1 MNILFLDQ
9 FSTVGGGQRSLLE
22 LLPMV
27 VKRGW
32 NIRVAIPGEGVYS
45 RILKASGLPVEFIP
59 CGVYTS
65 GQKNVSDIA
74 RYAWKTPQITKRI
87 FEIVT
92 AHHIDLLYVNGPRLL
107 PPAALVARQLSIPL
121 LFHSHHRISQQAGVR
136 LVGESLRWA
145 RAEVVACCSF
155 AAEPLQPYLSTDKVR
170 IVYNGVPQM
179 RCRRGRSNTSPRCI
193 GVIGRIEPEKGQ
205 IQFVGAAR
213 LLREQ
218 FPDCEF
224 LVVGAPLFSSP
235 QYSETVMK
243 AARDLPFRFA
253 GWQQDISSVFA
264 KLDLL
269 VVPSTPADSTP
280 RVIVEAFSAGVPVVA
295 FAAGGIP
302 EIVKDGQTGFLAS
315 DFTAE
320 ALAARIRSVLDMH
333 PGTLRA
339 VVQEAKEAWRAR
351 YTLSRF
357 QEDVADAIGHVSSR
371 INIQNSAAATVA
383 RAAALA
389 RSAE

>member
-9 FSTVGGGQRSLLE
+9 FSTIGGGQRSLLE
-22 LLPMV
+22 LLPMI

-32 NIRVAIPGEGVYS
+32 NARVAVSGEGVYS
-45 RILKASGLPVEFIP
+45 QQLRASGFPVEVIS
-59 CGVYTS
+59 CGTYTS
-65 GQKNVSDIA
+65 GRKKMSDIA
-74 RYAWKTPQITKRI
+74 RYAWKTPQITKRV

-92 AHHIDLLYVNGPRLL
+92 AYDIDLLYVNGPRLL
-107 PPAALVARQLSIPL
+107 PPAALVARRLSIPL
-121 LFHSHHRISQQAGVR
+121 FFHSHHRISQQAGVR
-136 LVGESLRWA
+136 LAGKSLRWA
-145 RAEVVACCSF
+145 RADVVACCSF
-155 AAEPLQPYLSTDKVR
+155 AAEPLQPYLSKDKVR
-170 IVYNGVPQM
+170 IVYNGVPEMHCQ
-179 RCRRGRSNTSPRCI
+179 RRPLDTSPRRI

-205 IQFVGAAR
+205 IQFVNAAR
-213 LLREQ
+213 ILGEQ
-218 FPDCEF
+218 FPDCQF

-235 QYSETVMK
+235 HYFETVKK

-253 GWQQDISSVFA
+253 GWQDDISSIFA

-269 VVPSTPADSTP
+269 VVPSTPVDSTP

-320 ALAARIRSVLDMH
+320 ALASRIRSVLDMH

-339 VVQEAKEAWRAR
+339 IVQEAKETWRER

-371 INIQNSAAATVA
+371 ISVQNSAAATVA
-383 RAAALA
+383 RTAAVA
-389 RSAE
+389 RTVE

>member
-22 LLPMV
+22 LLPIV

-32 NIRVAIPGEGVYS
+32 NVRVAVPGEGVYS
-45 RILKASGLPVEFIP
+45 RDLKASDLPVEFIS

-65 GQKNVSDIA
+65 GRKNVCDIA
-74 RYAWKTPQITKRI
+74 RYAWKTPQITKRL

-92 AHHIDLLYVNGPRLL
+92 ARRIDLLYVNGPRLL
-107 PPAALVARQLSIPL
+107 PAAALVARQRSIPL
-121 LFHSHHRISQQAGVR
+121 LFHTHHRISQEAGVR
-136 LVGESLRWA
+136 LAGESLRWA
-145 RAEVVACCSF
+145 RAEVLACCSF
-155 AAEPLQPYLSTDKVR
+155 AAEPLQPYLRTDKVR
-170 IVYNGVPQM
+170 IVYNGVPEM
-179 RCRRGRSNTSPRCI
+179 RCRRRRSDTSTRCI

-213 LLREQ
+213 MLREQ
-218 FPDCEF
+218 FPDCQF

-235 QYSETVMK
+235 RYSEKVMK

-253 GWQQDISSVFA
+253 GWQDDISSVFA
-264 KLDLL
+264 NLDLL

-320 ALAARIRSVLDMH
+320 ALAARIRSVLDMR
-333 PGTLRA
+333 PGTLQA
-339 VVQEAKEAWRAR
+339 IVQEAKATWRER

-357 QEDVADAIGHVSSR
+357 QEDVADAIGHVCSR
-371 INIQNSAAATVA
+371 MSVQSSAAATIARTAAVA
-383 RAAALA
+383 RTV
-389 RSAE
+389 E

>member
-32 NIRVAIPGEGVYS
+32 NVRVAVPAEGMYS
-45 RILKASGLPVEFIP
+45 RQLRASGFPVELIS
-59 CGVYTS
+59 CGTYTS
-65 GQKNVSDIA
+65 GRKNISDIA
-74 RYAWKTPQITKRI
+74 RYGWKTPQITKRI
-87 FEIVT
+87 LELIT
-92 AHHIDLLYVNGPRLL
+92 AHRIDLLYVNGPRLL
-107 PPAALVARQLSIPL
+107 PPAALVARQISIPL
-121 LFHSHHRISQQAGVR
+121 LFHSHHRISQEAGVR
-136 LVGESLRWA
+136 LAGESLRWA
-145 RAEVVACCSF
+145 RAEVVACCNF
-155 AAEPLQPYLSTDKVR
+155 AAEPLQPYLSADKVR
-170 IVYNGVPQM
+170 IVYNGVPEM
-179 RCRRGRSNTSPRCI
+179 RSGRRRSDTSSRCI

-205 IQFVGAAR
+205 MQFVSAAR
-213 LLREQ
+213 MLREQ
-218 FPDCEF
+218 FPNCQF

-235 QYSETVMK
+235 QYSETVME
-243 AARDLPFRFA
+243 ASRDLPFQFA
-253 GWQQDISSVFA
+253 GWQDDISSVFA
-264 KLDLL
+264 NLDLL

-320 ALAARIRSVLDMH
+320 ALASCIRSVLDMH
-333 PGTLRA
+333 PEALRA
-339 VVQEAKEAWRAR
+339 IVQEAKETWREQ

-357 QEDVADAIGHVSSR
+357 QEDVVGAIDHVSSR
-371 INIQNSAAATVA
+371 MNIQNSAAATVA

-389 RSAE
+389 RSTE